1 MNASSSLVSLH
12 LAGEGQNDAGHA
24 VTLDTLPG
32 KFTLTRT
39 DAALTAYGGLV
50 AWSGFLKH
58 LGIIERLAEHCP
70 VTRTSP
76 NAAPG
81 REVLHS
87 FTLSALVEGKR
98 FCHVRWLT
106 DDPAIATLMNMERVR
121 GEDALPR
128 LAKEMSVAQMREWM
142 QPPQTELYAALP
154 DRFIADWDSTVNTR
168 YGHQEDA
175 ALGYNPHKRGRKS
188 HHPLICVAARTRLCL
203 HLEWRP
209 GDTVSATDW
218 PPAMEKLWRHPTI
231 RERLWLNRGDAGFG
245 QEAILAWHEQAGE
258 PRPKYLFKLRLTSNV
273 RRAIAKVP
281 WPSWEGAPTL
291 GCQQIAQTTVKLH
304 GWSRERRVVI
314 VRTLKPVN
322 PSPQDQ
328 FWATPED
335 DVAVYVTNL
344 EKDEATP
351 EQIALLYA
359 QRADTENVFDELK
372 NQWGFRGYCSRRA
385 VVTELAAR
393 LVLLTYNL
401 WSLFTRLMGLNPG
414 HHTEAVQS
422 RRDFLFLA
430 AQVVES
436 GRQRVVKLAVK
447 AAWWE
452 VLKGCY
458 ERLRTWLSTTAPQ
471 LEAAGGFLR
480 RLARQTTAAP
490 DEPLLHPAPG

>member
-1 MNASSSLVSLH
+1 MNASTSLVSLH
-12 LAGEGQNDAGHA
+12 LAGEGQDALPDDL
-24 VTLDTLPG
+24 TLDTLPG

-39 DAALTAYGGLV
+39 DASLTAYGGLV
-50 AWSGFLKH
+50 AWSSFLKH
-58 LGIIERLAEHCP
+58 LGIIERLAERCP
-70 VTRTSP
+70 LTRTSP
-76 NAAPG
+76 NAAPV
-81 REVLHS
+81 REVVHS
-87 FTLSALVEGKR
+87 FALSALVEGKR

-106 DDPAIATLMNMERVR
+106 DDPAIATIMNMERVR

-128 LAKEMSVAQMREWM
+128 LAKAMSAGQMRDWM
-142 QPPQTELYAALP
+142 HQPQSELYAALP
-154 DRFIADWDSTVNTR
+154 ERFIADWDSTVNTR

-209 GDTVSATDW
+209 GESVSATDW
-218 PPAMEKLWRHPTI
+218 QPAMERLWSHPTI

-245 QEAILAWHEQAGE
+245 QEAVMAWHEQAGE
-258 PRPKYLFKLRLTSNV
+258 QRPKYLFKLRLTSNV
-273 RRAIAKVP
+273 RRAIARVP
-281 WPSWEGAPTL
+281 WPLWEGAPTL
-291 GCQQIAQTTVKLH
+291 GCQQSAETTVKLH

-322 PSPQDQ
+322 PTPQDE
-328 FWATPED
+328 FWDTPED

-344 EKDEATP
+344 EKHEATP

-359 QRADTENVFDELK
+359 KRADTENVFDELK
-372 NQWGFRGYCSRRA
+372 NQWGFRGYCSQRA

-414 HHTEAVQS
+414 HHTEAVKS

-447 AAWWE
+447 AQWWE
-452 VLKGCY
+452 VLKACY
-458 ERLRTWLSTTAPQ
+458 QRLRTWLVATAPQ
-471 LEAAGGFLR
+471 LEAAGNTLR
-480 RLARQTTAAP
+480 RLARQTTENP
-490 DEPLLHPAPG
+490 DGTLLQPASG

>member
-1 MNASSSLVSLH
+1 MNAFSSLVSLH
-12 LAGEGQNDAGHA
+12 LSGEEQNTPPDAL
-24 VTLDTLPG
+24 TLDTLPG

-58 LGIIERLAEHCP
+58 LGIVERFAARCP

-76 NAAPG
+76 NAAPV
-81 REVLHS
+81 REVVHS
-87 FTLSALVEGKR
+87 FALSALVEGKR
-98 FCHVRWLT
+98 FSHVRWLT
-106 DDPAIATLMNMERVR
+106 DDPAIATIMNMTRVR

-128 LAKEMSVAQMREWM
+128 LAKGMSVEQMREWM
-142 QPPQTELYAALP
+142 QQPQTELYAALP
-154 DRFIADWDSTVNTR
+154 LHFIADWDATVNTR

-175 ALGYNPHKRGRKS
+175 AVGYNPHKHGRKS

-218 PPAMEKLWRHPTI
+218 QPAMEKLWAHPTI
-231 RERLWLNRGDAGFG
+231 RERLWLNRGDVGFG
-245 QEAILAWHEQAGE
+245 QEAVLAWHEQAGE
-258 PRPKYLFKLRLTSNV
+258 PRPKYLFKLRLTTNV
-273 RRAIAKVP
+273 RRALAKVP
-281 WPSWEGAPTL
+281 WPYWEGAPTL
-291 GCQQIAQTTVKLH
+291 GCQQIAETTVKLH

-322 PSPQDQ
+322 PTPQDE
-328 FWATPED
+328 FWDTPED

-344 EKDEATP
+344 EKHEATP

-372 NQWGFRGYCSRRA
+372 NQWGFRGYCSQRA

-401 WSLFTRLMGLNPG
+401 WSLFTRLMGLTPG
-414 HHTEAVQS
+414 HHSEAVTS

-430 AQVVES
+430 AQVVAS
-436 GRQRVVKLAVK
+436 GRQRVVKLAVTAEWWNTLK
-447 AAWWE
+447 A
-452 VLKGCY
+452 CY
-458 ERLRTWLSTTAPQ
+458 ERLRTWLVSTAPQ
-471 LEAAGGFLR
+471 LEATGQLLR
-480 RLARQTTAAP
+480 RLARQTTENP
-490 DEPLLHPAPG
+490 DEPLLQPAPS

>member
-1 MNASSSLVSLH
+1 MSHFASLVSLH
-12 LAGEGQNDAGHA
+12 LAGEEPNPPADD

-39 DAALTAYGGLV
+39 DDALTAYGGLV

-58 LGIIERLAEHCP
+58 LGIIERFAESCP
-70 VTRTSP
+70 VSRTSP
-76 NAAPG
+76 NAAPV
-81 REVLHS
+81 REVIHS
-87 FTLSALVEGKR
+87 FALSALVEGKR

-106 DDPAIATLMNMERVR
+106 DDPAIATIMNLARVR

-128 LAKEMSVAQMREWM
+128 LAKGLSVEAMRQWM
-142 QPPQTELYAALP
+142 QQPQTELYAALP

-168 YGHQEDA
+168 YGRQEDA
-175 ALGYNPHKRGRKS
+175 AVGYNPHKRGRKS

-218 PPAMEKLWRHPTI
+218 QPAMEKLWSHPTI
-231 RERLWLNRGDAGFG
+231 RQRLWLNRGDVGFG
-245 QEAILAWHEQAGE
+245 QEPVMAWHEVPGE
-258 PRPKYLFKLRLTSNV
+258 PRPKYLFKLRLTTNV
-273 RRAIAKVP
+273 RRAIAQVP
-281 WPSWEGAPTL
+281 WPLWEGAPTL
-291 GCQQIAQTTVKLH
+291 DCQQIAETTVKLH

-322 PSPQDQ
+322 PSPQEE
-328 FWATPED
+328 FWDTPAEE
-335 DVAVYVTNL
+335 VAVYVTNL
-344 EKDEATP
+344 EKHEATP
-351 EQIALLYA
+351 AQIALLYA
-359 QRADTENVFDELK
+359 KRADTENVFDELK
-372 NQWGFRGYCSRRA
+372 NQWGFRGYCSQRA

-401 WSLFTRLMGLNPG
+401 WSLFTRLMGLHPG
-414 HHTEAVQS
+414 HHTEAIRS

-447 AAWWE
+447 AEWWA
-452 VLKGCY
+452 VLKACY
-458 ERLRTWLSTTAPQ
+458 ERLRTWLTATAPQ
-471 LEAAGGFLR
+471 LEAAGGLLR
-480 RLARQTTAAP
+480 RLARQTTEHP
-490 DEPLLHPAPG
+490 DETFLQPASG